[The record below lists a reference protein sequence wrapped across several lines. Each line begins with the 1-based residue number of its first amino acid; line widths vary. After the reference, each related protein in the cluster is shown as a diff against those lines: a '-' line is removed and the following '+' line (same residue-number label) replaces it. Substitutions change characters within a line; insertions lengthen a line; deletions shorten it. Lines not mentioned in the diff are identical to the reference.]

1 MKGSKTVYVCREC
14 GYNSPKWLGKCPE
27 CDSWNSFD
35 EEIIVEKA
43 KKVNINTGRSSE
55 LINKAE
61 KFSELE
67 MPSYM
72 RTKTDRKSVV

>member
-35 EEIIVEKA
+35 EEII
-43 KKVNINTGRSSE
+43 
-55 LINKAE
+55 AE
-61 KFSELE
+61 KSKKMNTANIIEKNWC
-67 MPSYM
+67 
-72 RTKTDRKSVV
+72 RV

>member
-35 EEIIVEKA
+35 EEIIVEKS
-43 KKVNINTGRSSE
+43 KKANINTSR
-55 LINKAE
+55 LYLHKYN
-61 KFSELE
+61 
-67 MPSYM
+67 
-72 RTKTDRKSVV
+72 